1 MRQLLGHVRPV
12 VRGCGALWGPTTLN
26 PLESFVSHL
35 QPSHV
40 CVPCSAGTKTRMQS
54 VPGRRAGRKAA
65 VAAFLSLDAK
75 SRVRRGSPDRRRFKC
90 APISAD
96 SPPRNP
102 LSGLRFRQTSD
113 EGFCCAAALHRL
125 SIIPTAP
132 SLSVNRVPKKASP
145 FTSGGKQRLFN
156 WPMRLCNPE
165 PPLWVL
171 ARRRYLRNE
180 LTDSFLAPLCAG
192 QIEASQARS

>member
-1 MRQLLGHVRPV
+1 M
-12 VRGCGALWGPTTLN
+12 VRGCGALWGPATLN

-40 CVPCSAGTKTRMQS
+40 CVPCGLQPALAAQERRRGCRVFLAGGLVARLPWRHSCRWMQS
-54 VPGRRAGRKAA
+54 LACCVTRRI
-65 VAAFLSLDAK
+65 VDA
-75 SRVRRGSPDRRRFKC
+75 SGSPQC

-102 LSGLRFRQTSD
+102 LSGLRFRQKSD

-145 FTSGGKQRLFN
+145 FTGGGKQRLFN

-165 PPLWVL
+165 PPPWVL

-192 QIEASQARS
+192 RIEASQARS